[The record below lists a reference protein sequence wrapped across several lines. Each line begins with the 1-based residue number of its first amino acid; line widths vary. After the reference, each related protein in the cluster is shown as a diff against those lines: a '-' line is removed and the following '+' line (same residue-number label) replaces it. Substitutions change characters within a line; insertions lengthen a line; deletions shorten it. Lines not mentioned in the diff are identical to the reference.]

1 MQAYVL
7 QDEDVSYIDKLLLDS
22 NGMLHPVKAEEL
34 TALPP
39 VHLMIWGNKNGV
51 YTYPTI
57 ELIDW
62 LKAKIAGRSAIEI
75 CSGTGVM
82 GRAIGILSTDSY
94 VQTTP
99 EMIAYYEAMNQKP
112 IFPAP
117 DVKKYEANEAV
128 DILKPEVVVGC
139 YVTQKYLPGDEG
151 PPMIGSSWYGVDEL
165 AMLPKIKTYIN
176 VGNYSTHK
184 DKRIRKLPH
193 TVYQFPWL
201 ITRSGKPDQNEIV
214 VWGEE

>member
-1 MQAYVL
+1 MQAYL
-7 QDEDVSYIDKLLLDS
+7 LEDEDVFYMDKLLFDS
-22 NGMLHPVKAEEL
+22 SGMLQPVKAADL
-34 TALPP
+34 TALKP

-51 YTYPTI
+51 YTYPTV
-57 ELIDW
+57 ELVDW
-62 LKAKIAGRSAIEI
+62 IKEKIAGRSAIEI

-82 GRAIGILSTDSY
+82 GRAIGITSTDSY
-94 VQTTP
+94 IQTTP
-99 EMIAYYEAMNQKP
+99 EMIAYYLAANQKP

-128 DILKPEVVVGC
+128 DVLKPEVVVGC

-151 PPMIGSSWYGVDEL
+151 PPMIGSSLYGVDEL

-184 DKRIRKLPH
+184 DKRIRQFPH
-193 TVYQFPWL
+193 TVYKFPWL
-201 ITRSGKPDQNEIV
+201 ITRSGKPEQNEIV
-214 VWGEE
+214 VWGE